1 MPTEACRD
9 HSERETLP
17 GGPAT
22 IRAIN
27 AGSFAD
33 PEMTKARAGRA
44 FDPGRAGETR
54 MLGSDTNFPEIAAE
68 VNAQN
73 APRRSFVEFDGRT

>member
-1 MPTEACRD
+1 
-9 HSERETLP
+9 
-17 GGPAT
+17 
-22 IRAIN
+22 
-27 AGSFAD
+27 
-33 PEMTKARAGRA
+33 MTKARAGRA

-73 APRRSFVEFDGRT
+73 APRRSFVEFNGRT